1 MQFKYRNFHF
11 YYRTNLPAKIM
22 NFPDYQRLN
31 AEEPCCV
38 THQEVRTYLQNYA
51 KHFDLLKY
59 IQFGTRV
66 ESVRLKK
73 SIRDKEEWVVRIKML
88 KTKQQEEII
97 FNAVIICNGCVFFF

>member
-1 MQFKYRNFHF
+1 MQSKFKYRNFHF
-11 YYRTNLPAKIM
+11 RRTNLPAKIM

-59 IQFGTRV
+59 IQ
-66 ESVRLKK
+66 VRKNISHLYLF
-73 SIRDKEEWVVRIKML
+73 IN
-88 KTKQQEEII
+88 T
-97 FNAVIICNGCVFFF
+97 

>member
-1 MQFKYRNFHF
+1 MKYFHF

-59 IQFGTRV
+59 IQVRANIFHISFINTRKF
-66 ESVRLKK
+66 L
-73 SIRDKEEWVVRIKML
+73 I
-88 KTKQQEEII
+88 TYY
-97 FNAVIICNGCVFFF
+97 